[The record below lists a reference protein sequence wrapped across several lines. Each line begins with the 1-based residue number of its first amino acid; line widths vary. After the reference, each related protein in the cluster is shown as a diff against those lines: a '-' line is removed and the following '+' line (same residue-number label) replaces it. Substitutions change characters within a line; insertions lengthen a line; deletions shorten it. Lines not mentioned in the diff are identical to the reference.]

1 MRRVDSLCLYRR
13 VELTDRL
20 GEKEE
25 EGEESGDLLE
35 ECYEVVVRNI
45 LSRQN
50 QYTGL
55 LSTNDEEEG
64 HAWVRDNVSS
74 ISAVWALSM
83 AYRRRLDAGMAV
95 RSYLLERATIRC
107 MRGLLTAMM
116 GQREKVERFKTSFSP
131 SDALH
136 AKYCAQTGKPVVGD
150 NEWGHLQID
159 ATALFILTLA
169 QMTTSGLN
177 IIFTLDEVSFVQNLV
192 FYIECAYIIPD
203 YGMWERGDKSNQN
216 IVELNSSSV
225 GMAKAALAAINGV
238 NLFGGKGSET
248 SVIHVIPDEISKC
261 GAVLE
266 TMLPR
271 GSHSK
276 ETDAGILTITGYP
289 GFAIKKEKLANET
302 VLFLLDKLRGKYGL
316 KRFLRDGYKTC
327 RENTSKL
334 HYESWELR
342 LFENIECEWPMFLC
356 YLSINY
362 VFSDKREEARQ
373 ISSQIDGLRVLS
385 EGSGVLPE
393 LYQVPDQWAAEE
405 SVRPGSTER
414 VAGGRQPF
422 MWTQALFVI
431 NKLLVESQIQPAEL
445 DPLNTRLKKF
455 HESTVVQV
463 VVLAEDLRIKSI
475 LAAEGIEVQTTKEIL
490 PYQVRPAR
498 VLSQLYTFLGRNE
511 KLGMSGRRTLDVGI
525 ETTSRFYKIQDKMF
539 VFTPQSFDKNLYYT
553 DSDPALAISTLKF
566 GLNYLS
572 NSWSDLGR
580 PTVTL
585 LLTNDMIGE
594 DGSFP
599 EPITDALHKINA
611 GYIYGTR
618 VDTGDLSFF
627 QSTSSIVDLGFLG
640 DIENGEQDKLQP
652 QVHEFLDSAESELE
666 EAGVL
671 GSIGRQPEVKRKL
684 SSTCIKLMGSIR
696 KSHSIRYSLEES
708 KDILQGLMNERYDK
722 ERAVKGSNSP
732 MVPFITKI
740 GPPPRLCSPRRSRDE
755 QNISSYPDIEEL
767 VEILMESEDL
777 QEQGDVLHYLVVNY
791 GMEYDTGRGTVVEL
805 VSELYARSVKMK
817 CWSLV
822 RHTSGL
828 LCKKI
833 PNLALSLTELLVRQ
847 RQVTV
852 GLPPHHEVVVS
863 HPLSA
868 KELRDLIYQCHEGDI
883 STAALTQEV
892 LTCLAKFIRSE
903 PDLFHGMIR
912 IRIGLIIQV
921 RDVAQSGA
929 VITSSFYSAG
939 DDSRAGQDSKDPIRG
954 GGGETA
960 EHVSLPDQ
968 QPSVPHH
975 DQVRS
980 LTVITMRD
988 SPD

>member
-1 MRRVDSLCLYRR
+1 MRRVNSLCHRRR

-20 GEKEE
+20 GEEE
-25 EGEESGDLLE
+25 DSSVDLDQPHLRADLLS
-35 ECYEVVVRNI
+35 ECYEVVVRTI
-45 LSRQN
+45 LFRQN
-50 QYTGL
+50 QVTGL
-55 LSTNDEEEG
+55 LSTNDEEAG

-83 AYRRRLDAGMAV
+83 AYRRRLEADMAV
-95 RSYLLERATIRC
+95 RTYLLEQATIRC

-116 GQREKVERFKTSFSP
+116 GQREKVERFKTTFSP

-136 AKYCAQTGKPVVGD
+136 AKYCAQSGRPVVGD

-169 QMTTSGLN
+169 QMITSGLD
-177 IIFTLDEVSFVQNLV
+177 IIVTLDEVSFVQNLV

-225 GMAKAALAAINGV
+225 GMAKAALAAIKGL
-238 NLFGGKGSET
+238 NLFGGKGGAA

-261 GAVLE
+261 SAVLE

-289 GFAIKKEKLANET
+289 GFAIKKEKLAEET
-302 VLFLLDKLRGKYGL
+302 LLFLLEKLSGKYGL
-316 KRFLRDGYKTC
+316 KRFLRDGYKTS

-342 LFENIECEWPMFLC
+342 QFENIECEWPMFLC

-362 VFSDKREEARQ
+362 IFSGKWEEARQ
-373 ISSQIDGLRVLS
+373 ISSQIDDLRVPSGDL
-385 EGSGVLPE
+385 GVLPE
-393 LYQVPDQWAAEE
+393 LYQVPDQCVAEE
-405 SVRPGSTER
+405 SVNPGSVQR
-414 VAGGRQPF
+414 VAGGRLPF

-431 NKLLVESQIQPAEL
+431 NKLLLESEIQPAEL

-463 VVLAEDLRIKSI
+463 VVLAEDLRMQTL
-475 LAAEGIEVQTTKEIL
+475 LAAEGIEVQTTTEIF
-490 PYQVRPAR
+490 PYQVKPAS

-525 ETTSRFYKIQDKMF
+525 ETTSRFYKVQDKMF
-539 VFTPQSFDKNLYYT
+539 VFTPQSFDRNLYYT

-572 NSWSDLGR
+572 NSWSELGR

-585 LLTNDMIGE
+585 ILTNDMIGE
-594 DGSFP
+594 DDSIP
-599 EPITDALHKINA
+599 DPITDALHKIKA

-618 VDTGDLSFF
+618 VHTGNLQFF
-627 QSTSSIVDLGFLG
+627 EKTSSIVDLAFLG
-640 DIENGEQDKLQP
+640 DIENGNPDVLQP
-652 QVHEFLDSAESELE
+652 QVYDFLASADGELE
-666 EAGVL
+666 SAGIL
-671 GSIGRQPEVKRKL
+671 GSIGRQPALKRKL
-684 SSTCIKLMGSIR
+684 SSTCSKHMGSIR
-696 KSHSIRYSLEES
+696 KSHSIKYSLEES
-708 KDILQGLMNERYDK
+708 KDMLHGLMNERFDK
-722 ERAVKGSNSP
+722 ENVIKGSNSLT
-732 MVPFITKI
+732 VPFITKI
-740 GPPPRLCSPRRSRDE
+740 GPPPPHGSPRGSRDQVDAK
-755 QNISSYPDIEEL
+755 QNISSYPEIEGL
-767 VEILMESEDL
+767 VEILMESKDL
-777 QEQGDVLHYLVVNY
+777 QEQGDVLQYLVLNY
-791 GMEYDTGRGTVVEL
+791 GLKYDTGTGTVAEL
-805 VSELYARSVKMK
+805 VSELYARSCKMK
-817 CWSLV
+817 CWGLV

-828 LCKKI
+828 LSKKI

-847 RQVTV
+847 KQVTV
-852 GLPPHHEVVVS
+852 GLPPHQEVVIS
-863 HPLSA
+863 QPLSA
-868 KELRDLIYQCHEGDI
+868 RELRDLIYKCHEGDI

-892 LTCLAKFIRSE
+892 LTYLAKFIRSE

-912 IRIGLIIQV
+912 IRVGLIIQV
-921 RDVAQSGA
+921 R
-929 VITSSFYSAG
+929 
-939 DDSRAGQDSKDPIRG
+939 
-954 GGGETA
+954 
-960 EHVSLPDQ
+960 L
-968 QPSVPHH
+968 
-975 DQVRS
+975 
-980 LTVITMRD
+980 
-988 SPD
+988 